1 MVALFSCRWSSTSAK
16 QTDSTLTAR
25 KRLGLRLRNRA
36 VSMKLG
42 RGRSKNDAER
52 RRKLAEHSRR
62 TNADLNSSRNTRIPK
77 PC

>member
-1 MVALFSCRWSSTSAK
+1 MVALYSCRWLSTSAK
-16 QTDSTLTAR
+16 QTDSTLTVR
-25 KRLGLRLRNRA
+25 KRLDLRLKNRP

-62 TNADLNSSRNTRIPK
+62 TNADFNSSRNTRILK